1 MCCVVMGLCVLYC
14 IHRFVCLCGGY
25 WEFLLCPVCVC
36 CYVVELFGYSIGLSC
51 CVGCLFVL
59 CGVVL
64 CVCLCYVV
72 PVVDMGVGFVL
83 SYLMD
88 IGVCSRGRTN
98 SSRGRTNPVVSNCG
112 RTTSRGIQLW

>member
-1 MCCVVMGLCVLYC
+1 MGLCVLYC

-25 WEFLLCPVCVC
+25 WVLGVSLCRLVCVC

-59 CGVVL
+59 YGVVL

-72 PVVDMGVGFVL
+72 PVVELFVLVMGVGCL
-83 SYLMD
+83 S
-88 IGVCSRGRTN
+88 
-98 SSRGRTNPVVSNCG
+98 
-112 RTTSRGIQLW
+112 